1 VVSKTVQLL
10 TTAKDDNN
18 EIGEAK
24 VMARNTEYAKA
35 SVDAQSSRPNRQQIA
50 YGYALRTA
58 TQGWSPELRRQY
70 FRWFNTARKF
80 QGGHSLRGFIEN
92 IRKDALKL
100 VPDDMRKELEGVS
113 EELNAPSLADLPKPK
128 GPGRLWSI
136 DDVVALTKDGLKGR
150 SYENGH
156 RTFQA
161 VLCSSCHRYGSE
173 FGGVGPDITG
183 AGNRYSMR
191 DLLENIVDPSK
202 VISDQYESTLIEK
215 VDGSSIVGRVVK
227 EEGDKISVA
236 ENPLQPNQLTT
247 LSQSDV
253 KTRNKYP
260 ISAMPPGLLNSL
272 NKDEVLDLVAFLLSG
287 GNKEDKV
294 FKP

>member
-1 VVSKTVQLL
+1 
-10 TTAKDDNN
+10 
-18 EIGEAK
+18 
-24 VMARNTEYAKA
+24 
-35 SVDAQSSRPNRQQIA
+35 
-50 YGYALRTA
+50 
-58 TQGWSPELRRQY
+58 
-70 FRWFNTARKF
+70 
-80 QGGHSLRGFIEN
+80 
-92 IRKDALKL
+92 
-100 VPDDMRKELEGVS
+100 
-113 EELNAPSLADLPKPK
+113 
-128 GPGRLWSI
+128 
-136 DDVVALTKDGLKGR
+136 
-150 SYENGH
+150 YENGH

-202 VISDQYESTLIEK
+202 VISDQYESTLLEK

-236 ENPLQPNQLTT
+236 ENPLQPDRLTV

-253 KTRNKYP
+253 RSRSKYP

-294 FKP
+294 FKN